1 MFFKLKFKIIS
12 LSLRVASLIFGYQI
26 PPVPSVSAIFTKHK
40 KILVVKL
47 SYKTGFALPGGFLKG
62 NEDFETAIK
71 RETKE
76 ETGLEISSLKYF
88 GTYFTTEPYSK
99 VNVTYIAE
107 VKGTIKASKEGEPV
121 WMEAKEVLKKLV
133 YEDNQKAIKKLIGKN

>member
-99 VNVTYIAE
+99 VNVTYLAKAKGKLRSSREGTPFWKSLKGI
-107 VKGTIKASKEGEPV
+107 VKE
-121 WMEAKEVLKKLV
+121 LV
-133 YEDNQKAIKKLIGKN
+133 YEDNRRAIKEYMEK